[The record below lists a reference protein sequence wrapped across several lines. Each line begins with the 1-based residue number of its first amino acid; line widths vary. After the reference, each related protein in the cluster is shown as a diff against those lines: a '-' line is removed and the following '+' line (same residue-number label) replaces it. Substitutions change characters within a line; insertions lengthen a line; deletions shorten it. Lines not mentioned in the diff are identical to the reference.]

1 MQEQEQK
8 QTQETEAAFNVP
20 YIVYESAQTRLER
33 VNKSLI
39 IALIVSIALGFVSNM
54 AWLYAWN
61 QYDYSGE
68 DTQIDVDAKDG
79 VANYIGNDGDINN
92 GTDFGKNKDKA
103 PNVEE

>member
-1 MQEQEQK
+1 MEKQTQK

-61 QYDYSGE
+61 QYDY
-68 DTQIDVDAKDG
+68 TATDVELEAKDG
-79 VANYIGNDGDINN
+79 MANYIRNDGDINN

-103 PNVEE
+103 ENVEE